1 MCLLWRPICFRY
13 CWTWS
18 CCSCVSNIGQGNNMD
33 NHLIS
38 RAFSLYAELLQLHG
52 QDERLADWLSGAA
65 YRIRQ
70 MEKPVTD
77 LSKAELT
84 EQFRPE
90 IVEIIAEGRK
100 RHSIAALEELIQL
113 TPPGLFDM
121 MRIKGLGGHK
131 LHVLWQTA
139 NIDTVEGLLAAA
151 KAGFLRGIPGFG
163 AKTEANIIE
172 GIDALNSNAKWFH
185 YASVADLADQLVDSL
200 QKRFESDQIS

>member
-90 IVEIIAEGRK
+90 IVEIIHEGRK
-100 RHSIAALEELIQL
+100 RHNIAALEELIQL
-113 TPPGLFDM
+113 TPAGLFDM
-121 MRIKGLGGHK
+121 MRIKGLGGM
-131 LHVLWQTA
+131 V
-139 NIDTVEGLLAAA
+139 AAA
-151 KAGFLRGIPGFG
+151 LVAGRGGVDREADGLAVFLGDDVDVIAVGQVR
-163 AKTEANIIE
+163 
-172 GIDALNSNAKWFH
+172 
-185 YASVADLADQLVDSL
+185 VDQLP
-200 QKRFESDQIS
+200 E